1 MAIDLNWKQSGLDEK
16 WRWIA
21 SWQEW
26 SIVAT
31 RFDQGPLEGRAAD
44 DLERMWDITISRSV
58 SWGPKELSLRIGD
71 GFHGYAREARKT
83 AETMLEALMSA
94 LEKRSQSSLRLVPLT
109 GTEAVVSVFKGWTF
123 HFARYGRDVWRTSA
137 SHADLP
143 MGFDLPGC
151 EPSLSEAARK
161 ASDWIHRVGLSDAP
175 LGEPS

>member
-1 MAIDLNWKQSGLDEK
+1 MAIDLNWKQSDIDGK

-26 SIVAT
+26 SVVAT
-31 RFDQGPLEGRAAD
+31 RIAQGPLEGHAAD
-44 DLERMWDITISRSV
+44 DCERMWDITISRSV
-58 SWGPKELSLRIGD
+58 SWGPKELSLRIGE

-83 AETMLEALMSA
+83 AEGMLEALTSA
-94 LEKRSQSSLRLVPLT
+94 LEKRAQSSLGLVPLH
-109 GTEAVVSVFKGWTF
+109 GTTSMVAAFKGWIF
-123 HFARYGRDVWRTSA
+123 QFVRQGKDGWRTSA